1 MPAAVLRKF
10 CPGMASDRRLGC
22 LSIFLFVALCAS
34 LFVNFVLMIAAF
46 QRVGGIREA
55 EPIPR
60 FREVL
65 LQRGARGTSDKIAVI
80 TMRGLISTSIPG
92 NVSDSMVDDLRA
104 ALQQARE
111 DHRVKAIVL
120 EIDSPGGEVTASDEI
135 YSAVVKT
142 RARKPVV
149 VYMDSLAA
157 SGGYYVSCGGKFL
170 MANETTI
177 TGSIGVIIQ
186 TLNYE
191 QLLNKI
197 GLASVVFKSGKFK
210 DMLNGARPIT
220 PEERE
225 LVQNFIMNTYDK
237 FLGIVAKERNL
248 PADLLRN
255 TVADGRILSGKEALQ
270 NKLIDG
276 LGELDD
282 AFAKAKQLG
291 NAPDAKVVKY
301 GPPFSLSR
309 LLRVFGES
317 QSKIEL
323 QLPKQL
329 VPQLESGRA
338 YFLPSY
344 YAP

>member
-1 MPAAVLRKF
+1 
-10 CPGMASDRRLGC
+10 MAGNRTLGC

-34 LFVNFVLMIAAF
+34 LFVNFVLIAAVF
-46 QRVGGIREA
+46 QRLAGIREP

-60 FREVL
+60 FREIL
-65 LQRGARGTSDKIAVI
+65 LQRSMRGSLDKVAVI
-80 TMRGLISTSIPG
+80 SMHGLISSSLPG
-92 NVSDSMVDDLRA
+92 SVSDSMVDDMRA
-104 ALQQARE
+104 ALQQAR
-111 DHRVKAIVL
+111 DDSRVKAIVL
-120 EIDSPGGEVTASDEI
+120 EIDSPGGEVTASDAI

-142 RARKPVV
+142 RTKKPVV
-149 VYMDSLAA
+149 VYMGSLAA

-191 QLLNKI
+191 QLFNKV

-210 DMLNGARPIT
+210 DMLNGDRPVT
-220 PEERE
+220 PEERQ
-225 LVQNFIMNTYDK
+225 LVQNFIMETYGK
-237 FLGIVAKERNL
+237 FLGVVAKERNL
-248 PADLLRN
+248 PADLLR
-255 TVADGRILSGKEALQ
+255 TTIADGRILSGKEALAH
-270 NKLIDG
+270 KLIDG

-282 AFAKAKQLG
+282 AFAKARELG

-309 LLRVFGES
+309 ETD
-317 QSKIEL
+317 SKIEL
-323 QLPKQL
+323 QLPKQFI
-329 VPQLESGRA
+329 PQLESGRA